1 MRFLRWIGRNLST
14 LLLAF
19 ILSLI
24 VWGSA
29 VTAADPNQERV
40 YQIPVEVIGQNTSME
55 IIGSVPNELLIT
67 LYAPRSILDD
77 IQAGDANTLQAW
89 IDLTGINPGT
99 HDFPI
104 QYQMPTEFR
113 PVRVVNVTPN
123 FVTLSLELLIART
136 LPIETEILGEP
147 ALGYQTGSIEW
158 SHQEVVISGRSSFVE
173 RVSSVSVSLDISGA
187 NESIQRTLN
196 LIPRDSDGNL
206 VPGVTLLPDEISFS
220 QEVTLRGGYRNMVV
234 KVMTTGQV
242 ADGYRQTNIT
252 VSPPNVMIFSA
263 DPTLI
268 DQLPGFIETQFL
280 DLTGV
285 ADDVETVLA
294 LNLPEGISVIGDPN
308 VLVQVG
314 VAAIED
320 SIRIT
325 RNVEVI
331 GILPGL
337 NATVSPETVE
347 VIIFGPIPELDSLTE
362 VDVRVVIDLS
372 ELETGVYRLKPD
384 VIILPDQIRLQAI
397 SPETIEVTITEAEMT
412 PTPTSAPTPSP

>member
-1 MRFLRWIGRNLST
+1 MRFLRWLGRNLST

-40 YQIPVEVIGQNTSME
+40 YQIPVEVIGQNTSIE
-55 IIGSVPNELLIT
+55 VIGSIPDQMLIT
-67 LYAPRSILDD
+67 LFAPRSILDE
-77 IQAGDANTLQAW
+77 IQENDNSTLRAW
-89 IDLTGINPGT
+89 IDLSDVKPGT
-99 HDFPI
+99 HDIPI
-104 QYQMPTEFR
+104 QYQMPEGFS
-113 PVRVVNVTPN
+113 PVRVVGITPN
-123 FVTLSLELLIART
+123 IVTVTLELLIART
-136 LPIETEILGEP
+136 LPIQREILGEP
-147 ALGYQTGSIEW
+147 ALGYQTGSVEW
-158 SHQEVVISGRSSFVE
+158 SHQEVVVSGRSSFVDQ
-173 RVSSVSVSLDISGA
+173 VATVAISLDITGA
-187 NESIQRTLN
+187 NESIEKTLN
-196 LIPRDSDGNL
+196 LVPRDSEGNL
-206 VPGVTLLPDEISFS
+206 VPGVTLLPESISVN

-263 DPTLI
+263 NPTLI
-268 DQLPGFIETQFL
+268 DQLPGFIETEFL
-280 DLTGV
+280 DLTGA
-285 ADDVETVLA
+285 ADDIETVLA

-331 GILPGL
+331 GILPEL
-337 NATVSPETVE
+337 IATVSPETVE
-347 VIIFGPIPELDSLTE
+347 VIIFGPIPGLDALTE
-362 VDVRVVIDLS
+362 VDVRVVIDLT
-372 ELETGVYRLKPD
+372 EMEPGVYRLKPD
-384 VIILPDQIRLQAI
+384 VVILPDLIRLQAI
-397 SPETIEVTITEAEMT
+397 SPETIEITIIEAEMT
-412 PTPTSAPTPSP
+412 PTPAPTSTPSP